1 LQLASPQTERQQTI
15 LNLLLDLNGQER
27 LKRLFWTEL
36 NYDKANSPIS
46 RKGWGEQAT
55 SALADDPVLF
65 ATGGKDFHVIHAR
78 LKSERLLIG
87 MERPVVSRLLQDH
100 PYALFIFSNTNQ
112 DQWHFLNV
120 KYDDDVQKRRLFRRI
135 TIGSH
140 EKLRTASE
148 RLDKINLADA
158 PDVAPNTIQKL
169 HDDAFDVEP
178 VTREFFE
185 EYRRIFG
192 EVEAAIKG
200 IRDADRKHLFTQ
212 RLFNRLMFIAF
223 IQKKGWL
230 KFAGNA
236 DYLLALWKAQ
246 GQDKTTTDK
255 NFYRDRLKPLFFF
268 GLNGGAQ
275 ENDVSNINR
284 GGFLK
289 SLIGEVPYL
298 NGGLFDEDEDDKNE
312 KVEIPDAAIRT
323 VLIDLFAR
331 FNFTV
336 TESTPL
342 DVEVA
347 VDPEMLGKIF
357 EELVTGRHETGSYYT
372 PKPVVSF
379 MCREAIEGYLSH
391 TVASESKEGIRRFVW
406 NHDPSGLKNGEAVLS
421 VLKGVTACD
430 LACGSGAYLLG
441 LLHELLDL
449 RASLF
454 ATKHLDAV
462 SVYDRKLEIIQ
473 NSIYGVDVD
482 PFAVNIARLRLWLS
496 LAVDFEGEC
505 PPPLPNLDFKIETGD
520 SLLAPDVQGGS
531 QPSFRQAQLGDYLKL
546 KAEFMTAHG
555 STKAS
560 LRDQISALQQDIG
573 LWIHGGEP
581 VAGFDWAVEFAEIF
595 VPGGFDIVLAN
606 PPYVRADAQYK
617 HLENENARQA
627 EIARWKGYR
636 EQILESDIYETIYE
650 KWDLFV
656 PFLERAHQLL
666 KRDGGMVFIISDS
679 YNGAK
684 YANRS
689 QAFFVEHSTI
699 RRIDFCSEIKLF
711 DAGVYNTIL
720 YFTKDQAHETWE
732 PFRVRRFGEKPEDF
746 TANQQPLTTA
756 PQRTLGVLAFRP
768 KAEVVTGL
776 SGDGFVPLSEIC
788 YISVGMVIHCDE
800 RKAQGLFRAEDLV
813 VDHRDKTHPKPYVE
827 GKDFDRWRVH
837 GFRYLEWGTKRAP
850 KMFRRPTF
858 PELYTVPEKLISM
871 DLAGSA
877 QRIAYD
883 DQQLFHNHSAW
894 SFVPWHY
901 LKGVRNRS
909 IKKTAKY
916 EREVSPARRPPIF
929 REELEERSRDFTAKY
944 LVAVMNSSYANEWL
958 VKTRRNKMHI
968 FPDDWKPLPIP
979 TATKAQQDK
988 IVRLVDKVIVS
999 DNPKHIADLEAEID
1013 ERVHQLVAEHKSQP
1027 VNVQT

>member
-1 LQLASPQTERQQTI
+1 LTSPQTDRQQSV
-15 LNLLLDLNGQER
+15 LNLLQNLKGQDP
-27 LKRLFWTEL
+27 LKKLFWTEL
-36 NYDKANSPIS
+36 NYDKVNSPLS
-46 RKGWGEQAT
+46 RKGWGEEAST
-55 SALADDPVLF
+55 ALADDPVLF
-65 ATGGKDFHVIHAR
+65 ATGGGDFHVIHAR
-78 LKSERLLIG
+78 LKSERPLMG

-100 PYALFIFSNTNQ
+100 PYALFIFSNASQ
-112 DQWHFLNV
+112 DQWHFVNV
-120 KYDDDVQKRRLFRRI
+120 KYDDDVQKRRVFRRI
-135 TIGSH
+135 VVGPQ

-158 PDVAPNTIQKL
+158 PNLAPNTIQKL

-178 VTREFFE
+178 VTKEFFH
-185 EYRRIFG
+185 EYGRIFE
-192 EVEAAIKG
+192 EVEQAIKG
-200 IRDADRKHLFTQ
+200 IRDAERKRLFTQ
-212 RLFNRLMFIAF
+212 RLFNRLMFVAF

-230 KFAGNA
+230 KFAGST
-236 DYLLALWKAQ
+236 DYLSAIWKAHAR
-246 GQDKTTTDK
+246 DTAISDK
-255 NFYRDRLKPLFFF
+255 NCYRDRLKPLFFF
-268 GLNGGAQ
+268 GLNSS
-275 ENDVSNINR
+275 NDVNQIGINR
-284 GGFLK
+284 GAFLK
-289 SLIGEVPYL
+289 TLIGDVPYL
-298 NGGLFDEDEDDKNE
+298 NGGLFDDDDDDKDE
-312 KVEIPDAAIRT
+312 KIIVPDKAIDA
-323 VLIDLFAR
+323 VLNDLFAR

-379 MCREAIEGYLSH
+379 MCRDAIEGYLRH
-391 TVASESKEGIRRFVW
+391 EVATETQDAIHRFVW
-406 NHDPSGLKNGEAVLS
+406 DHDPSGLKNGEAVLHA
-421 VLKGVTACD
+421 LKAVTACD

-449 RASLF
+449 RAALF
-454 ATKHLDAV
+454 ATKRVDAI

-473 NSIYGVDVD
+473 KSIYGVDVD

-496 LAVDFEGEC
+496 LAVDFEGGS

-520 SLLAPDVQGGS
+520 SLLALDVQSSS
-531 QPSFRQAQLGDYLKL
+531 QHSFRQVQLTEYLNL
-546 KAEFMTAHG
+546 KAQFMTAHG
-555 STKAS
+555 TTKAS
-560 LRDQISALQQDIG
+560 LREQINKLQKDVG

-581 VAGFDWAVEFAEIF
+581 VAGFDWAVDFAEVF

-606 PPYVRADAQYK
+606 PPYVRADAQFK
-617 HLENENARQA
+617 HIESEKARQA
-627 EIARWKGYR
+627 AIAEWKDYR
-636 EQILESDIYETIYE
+636 EQILESEIYETIYE

-656 PFLERAHQLL
+656 PFLERAYQLL
-666 KRDGGMVFIISDS
+666 KSDGGMVFIISDS

-684 YANRS
+684 YANKS
-689 QAFFVEHSTI
+689 QAFFVKHSTI

-720 YFTKDQAHETWE
+720 YFTKDHAPEAWE
-732 PFRVRRFGEKPEDF
+732 PLRIRRFGEKPEDF
-746 TANQQPLTTA
+746 TVNQQPLPTA
-756 PQRTLGVLAFRP
+756 PQKTIGVLAFRP

-813 VDHRDKTHPKPYVE
+813 VDHRDSTHPKPYVE
-827 GKDFDRWRVH
+827 GKDFDRWRIH

-871 DLAGSA
+871 DLAGSE

-883 DQQLFHNHSAW
+883 DQRLFHNHSAW

-916 EREVSPARRPPIF
+916 RSEVSPARRPPIF
-929 REELEERSRDFTAKY
+929 REELEERSRGFLAKY
-944 LVAVMNSSYANEWL
+944 VLAVMNSSYATEWL

-979 TATKAQQDK
+979 TAAKAQQEQ
-988 IVRLVDKVIVS
+988 IVRLVDKILTC
-999 DNPKHIADLEAEID
+999 DNPKRIDDLEAEID
-1013 ERVHQLVAEHKSQP
+1013 KRVKQLVAEHQSQP
-1027 VNVQT
+1027 VDVQA